1 MNVVERGTLDLATSI
16 TCTTGG
22 DMTGGPAFL
31 QPDAVNTN
39 NAGAIS
45 NAPVKLL
52 AIRCKA
58 PCACVFIIPI
68 PF

>member
-1 MNVVERGTLDLATSI
+1 LATSI